1 MTNRYDVSDQRPMVA
16 DKGPM
21 TNAIKKNFMTNRY
34 DVSDQ
39 RPMVADKGQMT
50 NGITYI

>member
-1 MTNRYDVSDQRPMVA
+1 MFA

-39 RPMVADKGQMT
+39 QPMVADKGQMT
-50 NGITYI
+50 NGI